1 LKPIIVVGGGIC
13 GLLTATQLVRANI
26 PCILIE
32 RKKYPFHRVCGEYI
46 SNETKP
52 FLKRLKLFPE
62 QFDLPEI
69 SRFQLSSI
77 TGVSKTLPLQ
87 LGGFGI
93 SRFSFDNFLYEQAA
107 LSGVDFL
114 LEEDVESISFVDNG
128 FTIKTNKRD
137 LDADFVI
144 GCFGKRSK
152 VDVQLNRRFISKRSP
167 YVGIKHHVIVDHP
180 RDLIGLH
187 NFPGGYCGIS
197 RVENDI
203 TNLCYLTHRDNLRQY
218 KNIREMESVILCRNP
233 LLRQIF
239 ERAEFIFDR
248 PETINEISF
257 ETKSPV
263 EQHVLMGGD
272 AAGMI
277 TPLCGNGMSIAMHT
291 SKLISDI
298 LRDELQNKQWSR
310 ERIEEKYTRE
320 WNNMFARR
328 LWFGRQVQR
337 LFGNETA
344 SNLAVR
350 FILGFRP
357 LANMVIRNTHGEPFT

>member
-1 LKPIIVVGGGIC
+1 
-13 GLLTATQLVRANI
+13 
-26 PCILIE
+26 
-32 RKKYPFHRVCGEYI
+32 
-46 SNETKP
+46 
-52 FLKRLKLFPE
+52 
-62 QFDLPEI
+62 
-69 SRFQLSSI
+69 
-77 TGVSKTLPLQ
+77 
-87 LGGFGI
+87 
-93 SRFSFDNFLYEQAA
+93 
-107 LSGVDFL
+107 
-114 LEEDVESISFVDNG
+114 
-128 FTIKTNKRD
+128 
-137 LDADFVI
+137 
-144 GCFGKRSK
+144 
-152 VDVQLNRRFISKRSP
+152 
-167 YVGIKHHVIVDHP
+167 HP

-257 ETKSPV
+257 ETKSHV
-263 EQHVLMGGD
+263 EQHVLMCGD

-277 TPLCGNGMSIAMHT
+277 TLLCGNGMSIAMHT

-350 FILGFRP
+350 F
-357 LANMVIRNTHGEPFT
+357 